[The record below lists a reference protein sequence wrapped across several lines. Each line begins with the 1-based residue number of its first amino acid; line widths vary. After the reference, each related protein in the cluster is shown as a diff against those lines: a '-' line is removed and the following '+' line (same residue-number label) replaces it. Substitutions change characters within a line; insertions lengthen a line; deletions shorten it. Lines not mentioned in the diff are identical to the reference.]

1 MARWREPPARTRAR
15 PGARTMAFFTGT
27 GDGPAGASAHTRRD
41 GAGHHSHPSRPT
53 NPPPRLQ
60 AAATAPRPPRQR
72 SGPVGWWGTMSAVL
86 GNLSAVAENNIPR
99 MAAVSVSVG
108 GLWRTSVDVTADTT
122 WEQLK
127 QLILNKTA
135 VPEDDQRLTP
145 IGEDES
151 AACGL
156 GDGDEVMC
164 EWGMLLFGQ
173 HPLHYAGEDFCPTPH
188 PMPATDCAHQTH
200 ECVCL

>member
-1 MARWREPPARTRAR
+1 
-15 PGARTMAFFTGT
+15 
-27 GDGPAGASAHTRRD
+27 
-41 GAGHHSHPSRPT
+41 
-53 NPPPRLQ
+53 
-60 AAATAPRPPRQR
+60 
-72 SGPVGWWGTMSAVL
+72 
-86 GNLSAVAENNIPR
+86 

-122 WEQLK
+122 WVQLK
-127 QLILNKTA
+127 QLIRDKTA
-135 VPEDDQRLTP
+135 VPVDKQRLTP
-145 IGEDES
+145 SGKDES

-164 EWGMLLFGQ
+164 EWVKLPGGS

>member
-1 MARWREPPARTRAR
+1 
-15 PGARTMAFFTGT
+15 
-27 GDGPAGASAHTRRD
+27 
-41 GAGHHSHPSRPT
+41 
-53 NPPPRLQ
+53 
-60 AAATAPRPPRQR
+60 
-72 SGPVGWWGTMSAVL
+72 
-86 GNLSAVAENNIPR
+86 

-127 QLILNKTA
+127 QLIRNKTA
-135 VPEDDQRLTP
+135 IWESYQRLTP
-145 IGEDES
+145 SGKRES

-164 EWGMLLFGQ
+164 EWGMLPAGW
-173 HPLHYAGEDFCPTPH
+173 HPLHFAGEDFCPH

>member
-1 MARWREPPARTRAR
+1 
-15 PGARTMAFFTGT
+15 
-27 GDGPAGASAHTRRD
+27 
-41 GAGHHSHPSRPT
+41 
-53 NPPPRLQ
+53 
-60 AAATAPRPPRQR
+60 
-72 SGPVGWWGTMSAVL
+72 
-86 GNLSAVAENNIPR
+86 

-122 WEQLK
+122 WKQLK
-127 QLILNKTA
+127 QLIRNKTA
-135 VPEDDQRLTP
+135 IWEDDQRLTP
-145 IGEDES
+145 SGEDES

-164 EWGMLLFGQ
+164 EWVKLYNGR

-200 ECVCL
+200 ECVCVCNTLLHIHTHADGRGV

>member
-1 MARWREPPARTRAR
+1 
-15 PGARTMAFFTGT
+15 
-27 GDGPAGASAHTRRD
+27 
-41 GAGHHSHPSRPT
+41 
-53 NPPPRLQ
+53 
-60 AAATAPRPPRQR
+60 
-72 SGPVGWWGTMSAVL
+72 MSAVL
-86 GNLSAVAENNIPR
+86 GNLSAVASRNFL

-108 GLWRTSVDVTADTT
+108 GLWRTSVDVTAETT

-127 QLILNKTA
+127 QLIQDKTA

-145 IGEDES
+145 SGEDEF

-164 EWGMLLFGQ
+164 EWGKLPGGR

-188 PMPATDCAHQTH
+188 PMPGTP
-200 ECVCL
+200 E